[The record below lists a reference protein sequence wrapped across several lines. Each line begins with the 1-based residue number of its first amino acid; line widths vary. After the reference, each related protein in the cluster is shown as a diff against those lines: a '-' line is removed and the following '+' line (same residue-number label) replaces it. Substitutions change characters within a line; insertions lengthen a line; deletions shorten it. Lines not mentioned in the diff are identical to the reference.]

1 MPAGDG
7 RRRMPAHRAPPTRDG
22 GGSPSAARRGRV
34 LVVDDEPF
42 VAAALQRTLGREHDL
57 TTLDRAQ
64 DALQLLGGGTRFD
77 VILCDLMMPVM
88 SGMELH
94 AKLAA
99 VVPDQAERMVFM
111 TGGAFTAEA
120 RAFLEGVPN
129 ERVDKPFDIGALRA
143 LVRRLAR

>member
-1 MPAGDG
+1 
-7 RRRMPAHRAPPTRDG
+7 MPAHRAPPTSDG
-22 GGSPSAARRGRV
+22 CGPTCTARRARV
-34 LVVDDEPF
+34 LVVDDERF
-42 VAAALQRTLGREHDL
+42 VATALQRTLGREHDL
-57 TTLDRAQ
+57 TALDRAQ
-64 DALQLLGGGTRFD
+64 DALQLIAGGARFH

-99 VVPDQAERMVFM
+99 AVPDQAERMVFM
-111 TGGAFTAEA
+111 TGGAFTDEA

-129 ERVDKPFDIGALRA
+129 ERVDKPFDLAALRA